1 MSEEI
6 QKLKDR
12 IMYFESRILDLN
24 KELDIAKEEIQAQNL
39 AATSAAVVSE
49 KRENELLNI
58 SKAHQKDNG
67 ELRERLSRYE
77 NKANHYRRKGVI

>member
-24 KELDIAKEEIQAQNL
+24 KELDIAREEIQAQNL
-39 AATSAAVVSE
+39 TAE

-58 SKAHQKDNG
+58 SKKHQKDNG

-77 NKANHYRRKGVI
+77 NKANHYRRKGVL

>member
-1 MSEEI
+1 MSDEI

-12 IMYFESRILDLN
+12 IIYFESRILDLN
-24 KELDIAKEEIQAQNL
+24 KELDIAREEIQAQNL
-39 AATSAAVVSE
+39 AAE

-67 ELRERLSRYE
+67 ELREKLSRYE

>member
-1 MSEEI
+1 MSDEI

-12 IMYFESRILDLN
+12 IIYFESRILDLN
-24 KELDIAKEEIQAQNL
+24 KELDIAREEIQAQTL
-39 AATSAAVVSE
+39 AAE

-58 SKAHQKDNG
+58 NKEHQKDNG
-67 ELRERLSRYE
+67 ELREKLSRYE